1 MMAALSDAPRS
12 LGAIPLTVITA
23 GADEIPGWREMQAEL
38 AALSTRSTRMT
49 AEGSGHYV
57 HLDDP
62 DLVVRAIRD
71 LAHSAAAH
79 R

>member
-1 MMAALSDAPRS
+1 
-12 LGAIPLTVITA
+12 VITA
-23 GADEIPGWREMQAEL
+23 GAEEIPGWREMQAEL